1 MAQLVILDQ
10 WQAQDGSIRLM
21 EKLGFLWC
29 KSLHNSPMWPI
40 HGHYTCR
47 VCHRQYQVPWD
58 SRQPVNTVELAP
70 ARKLIPHSVSKIG
83 HVDGIRPES
92 RRAVAVG

>member
-1 MAQLVILDQ
+1 MAQLVIMDQ
-10 WQAQDGSIRLM
+10 PQALGESIGLL
-21 EKLGFLWC
+21 EKLGILWC
-29 KSLHNSPMWPI
+29 RSLHNSPMWPI

-70 ARKLIPHSVSKIG
+70 SKLNPYTVSKIG